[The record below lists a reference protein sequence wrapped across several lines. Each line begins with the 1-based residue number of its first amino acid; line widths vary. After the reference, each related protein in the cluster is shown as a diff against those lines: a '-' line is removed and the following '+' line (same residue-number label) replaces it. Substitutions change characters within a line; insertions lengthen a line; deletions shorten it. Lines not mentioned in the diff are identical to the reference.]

1 MLPDNGGEMENIM
14 EIGIVGLGLIGGSL
28 AKAISQ
34 NTDHTVYG
42 MDISDTVVKKAVLV
56 DAIEQPLT
64 DELLPQCDIV
74 IVALYPQATID
85 YVKAHADLFKKD
97 SIVLDCGG
105 VKGVVCD
112 ALMPLAEE
120 KGFLFVGGHP
130 MAGLEHSGFTYA
142 KKSLFNNASMIF
154 TPTKGPIESM
164 ETLKNLFTSIGFT
177 NIEIATPQDHDR
189 KIAFTSQLAHVVSN
203 AYIKSPTA
211 TEHMGFSAGSYKDLT
226 RVAKLN
232 EDMWTELFLENP
244 DNLSREI
251 DGIIE
256 ELAKYSN
263 AIKAGDAAAL
273 RELLKDGREKKA
285 IIDGEIF

>member
-1 MLPDNGGEMENIM
+1 M

-42 MDISDTVVKKAVLV
+42 FDISDQVVKKAVLV

-64 DELLPQCDIV
+64 DKLLPQCDIV
-74 IVALYPQATID
+74 IVALYPQAAVD
-85 YVKAHADLFKKD
+85 YVKDHADLFKKD
-97 SIVLDCGG
+97 CIVTDCCGI
-105 VKGVVCD
+105 KKLVCD
-112 ALMPLAEE
+112 KLIPLAEE

-142 KKSLFNNASMIF
+142 KKSLFNNASMVF
-154 TPTKGPIESM
+154 TTTKGPIESISK
-164 ETLKNLFTSIGFT
+164 LKDLFTSIGFT
-177 NIEIATPQDHDR
+177 NIEITTPEEHDR

-211 TEHMGFSAGSYKDLT
+211 REHAGFSAGSYKDLT

-244 DNLSREI
+244 ENLTYEIDTLIDNLK
-251 DGIIE
+251 
-256 ELAKYSN
+256 AYSD
-263 AIKAGDAAAL
+263 AIKAKDSKTLKA
-273 RELLKDGREKKA
+273 LLKDGREKKA

>member
-1 MLPDNGGEMENIM
+1 M

-34 NTDHTVYG
+34 STDNTVYG
-42 MDISDTVVKKAVLV
+42 FDISEQVVRKAVLV
-56 DAIEQPLT
+56 NAIEQPLT

-85 YVKAHADLFKKD
+85 YVKEHAALFKKEA
-97 SIVLDCGG
+97 IVIDCGG
-105 VKGVVCD
+105 IKRLVCD
-112 ALMPLAEE
+112 TLIPLAEE
-120 KGFLFVGGHP
+120 HGFLFVGGHP

-154 TPTKGPIESM
+154 TPTRGPIESM
-164 ETLKNLFTSIGFT
+164 EKLKKLFTSIGFT
-177 NIEIATPQDHDR
+177 NIEISTAEDHDR

-211 TEHMGFSAGSYKDLT
+211 LEHAGFSAGSYKDLT

-232 EDMWTELFLENP
+232 EVMWTELFLENA
-244 DNLSREI
+244 DNLTGEI
-251 DGIIE
+251 DTLIE
-256 ELAKYSN
+256 NLQQYST
-263 AIKAGDAAAL
+263 AIKRRDADTLCA
-273 RELLKDGREKKA
+273 LLKDGREKKA

>member
-1 MLPDNGGEMENIM
+1 M

-42 MDISDTVVKKAVLV
+42 FDISDTVVKKAVLV

-64 DELLPQCDIV
+64 DELLPHCDIT

-105 VKGVVCD
+105 VKGIVCD
-112 ALMPLAEE
+112 ELMPLAEE
-120 KGFLFVGGHP
+120 KGFLFIGGHP

-154 TPTKGPIESM
+154 TPTKGPIEKI
-164 ETLKNLFTSIGFT
+164 EILKGLFTAIGFT
-177 NIEIATPQDHDR
+177 NIEIATPSDHDR

-211 TEHMGFSAGSYKDLT
+211 MVHAGFSAGSYKDLT

-232 EDMWTELFLENP
+232 EHMWTELFLENA
-244 DNLSREI
+244 DNLVNEI
-251 DGIIE
+251 DGLID
-256 ELAKYSN
+256 ELTKYST
-263 AIKAGDAAAL
+263 AIKENDADTL

>member
-1 MLPDNGGEMENIM
+1 M

-34 NTDHTVYG
+34 NTDNTVYG
-42 MDISDTVVKKAVLV
+42 FDISEQVMHKAMLV

-74 IVALYPQATID
+74 IVALYPPDAID
-85 YVKAHADLFKKD
+85 YVTRHADLFTKGG
-97 SIVLDCGG
+97 IVCEQLI
-105 VKGVVCD
+105 
-112 ALMPLAEE
+112 PLAEE

-130 MAGLEHSGFTYA
+130 MAGREHSGFTYA

-164 ETLKNLFTSIGFT
+164 EKLKNLFTSIGFT
-177 NIEIATPQDHDR
+177 NIEIATPEEHDR

-211 TEHMGFSAGSYKDLT
+211 QEHMGFSAGSYKDLT

-244 DNLSREI
+244 ICRNT
-251 DGIIE
+251 
-256 ELAKYSN
+256 
-263 AIKAGDAAAL
+263 AL
-273 RELLKDGREKKA
+273 RSGKWTAKHCVSY
-285 IIDGEIF
+285 

>member
-1 MLPDNGGEMENIM
+1 M

-42 MDISDTVVKKAVLV
+42 TDLSEQVVRKAVLV

-85 YVKAHADLFKKD
+85 YVKEHAHLFRKE
-97 SIVLDCGG
+97 SIVVDCGG
-105 VKGVVCD
+105 IKKLVCD
-112 ALMPLAEE
+112 TLIPLAEDH
-120 KGFLFVGGHP
+120 GFLFVGGHP
-130 MAGLEHSGFTYA
+130 MAVLEHTGFTYA

-164 ETLKNLFTSIGFT
+164 EKLKELFTSIGFT
-177 NIEIATPQDHDR
+177 NIEISTAEEHDR

-211 TEHMGFSAGSYKDLT
+211 LEHSGFSAGSYKDLT

-232 EDMWTELFLENP
+232 EVMWTELFLENA
-244 DNLSREI
+244 DNLVAEI
-251 DGIIE
+251 DTLIGN
-256 ELAKYSN
+256 LQQYST
-263 AIKAGDAAAL
+263 AIRERDAETLCA
-273 RELLKDGREKKA
+273 LLKDGREKKA
-285 IIDGEIF
+285 LIDGEIF

>member
-1 MLPDNGGEMENIM
+1 M

-42 MDISDTVVKKAVLV
+42 TDLSEQVVRKAVLV

-85 YVKAHADLFKKD
+85 YVKEHAHLFRKE
-97 SIVLDCGG
+97 SIVVDCGG
-105 VKGVVCD
+105 IKKLVCD
-112 ALMPLAEE
+112 TLIPLAEDH
-120 KGFLFVGGHP
+120 GFLFVGGHP

-164 ETLKNLFTSIGFT
+164 EKLKELFTSIGFT
-177 NIEIATPQDHDR
+177 NIEISTAEEHDR

-211 TEHMGFSAGSYKDLT
+211 LEHSGFSAGSYKDLT

-232 EDMWTELFLENP
+232 EVMWTELFLENA
-244 DNLSREI
+244 DNLVAEI
-251 DGIIE
+251 DTLIGN
-256 ELAKYSN
+256 LQQYST
-263 AIKAGDAAAL
+263 AIRERDAETLCA
-273 RELLKDGREKKA
+273 LLKDGREKKVL
-285 IIDGEIF
+285 IDGEIF

>member
-1 MLPDNGGEMENIM
+1 M

-42 MDISDTVVKKAVLV
+42 TDISEQVVRKAVLV

-85 YVKAHADLFKKD
+85 YVKEHASLIKKD
-97 SIVLDCGG
+97 SIVVDCGG
-105 VKGVVCD
+105 IKQLVCD
-112 ALMPLAEE
+112 VLIPLAEE
-120 KGFLFVGGHP
+120 HGFLFVGGHP

-164 ETLKNLFTSIGFT
+164 ETLKKLFTSIGFT
-177 NIEIATPQDHDR
+177 NIEISTAKEHDR

-211 TEHMGFSAGSYKDLT
+211 LEHSGFSAGSYKDLT

-232 EDMWTELFLENP
+232 EVMWTELFLENA
-244 DNLSREI
+244 DNLAAEI
-251 DGIIE
+251 DTLIE
-256 ELAKYSN
+256 NLQQYST
-263 AIKAGDAAAL
+263 AIRERDAETL
-273 RELLKDGREKKA
+273 CELLKDGREKKA
-285 IIDGEIF
+285 LIDGEIF

>member
-1 MLPDNGGEMENIM
+1 M

-42 MDISDTVVKKAVLV
+42 TDLSEQVVKKAVLV
-56 DAIEQPLT
+56 NAIEQQLT

-74 IVALYPQATID
+74 IVALYPQATIE
-85 YVKAHADLFKKD
+85 YVKEHAHLFRKE
-97 SIVLDCGG
+97 SIVVDCGG
-105 VKGVVCD
+105 IKNLVCD
-112 ALMPLAEE
+112 TLIPLAEE
-120 KGFLFVGGHP
+120 NGFLFVGGHP

-164 ETLKNLFTSIGFT
+164 EKLKELFTSIGFT
-177 NIEIATPQDHDR
+177 NIEISTAEEHDR

-211 TEHMGFSAGSYKDLT
+211 LDHSGFSAGSYKDLT

-232 EDMWTELFLENP
+232 EVMWTELFLENA
-244 DNLSREI
+244 DNLAAEI
-251 DGIIE
+251 DTLIGN
-256 ELAKYSN
+256 LQQYST
-263 AIKAGDAAAL
+263 AIRERDAETLCA
-273 RELLKDGREKKA
+273 LLKDGREKKA
-285 IIDGEIF
+285 LIDGEIF

>member
-1 MLPDNGGEMENIM
+1 M

-34 NTDHTVYG
+34 NTDNTVYG
-42 MDISDTVVKKAVLV
+42 TDISEQVVKKAVLV

-64 DELLPQCDIV
+64 DKLLPQCDIV
-74 IVALYPQATID
+74 IIALYPQDTIE
-85 YVKAHADLFKKD
+85 YVKSHADFFKKNA
-97 SIVLDCGG
+97 IVVDCCG
-105 VKGVVCD
+105 VKKIVCD
-112 ALMPLAEE
+112 ALIPFSEK

-164 ETLKNLFTSIGFT
+164 EKLKTLFTTIGFT
-177 NIEIATPQDHDR
+177 NIEIASPQVHDS

-211 TEHMGFSAGSYKDLT
+211 LEHSGFSAGSYKDLT

-232 EDMWTELFLENP
+232 EDMWTELFLENSE
-244 DNLSREI
+244 NLVKEI
-251 DGIIE
+251 DMLIE
-256 ELAKYSN
+256 TLRQYSD
-263 AIKAGDAAAL
+263 AIKNNDSKTL
-273 RELLKDGREKKA
+273 KKLLKDGRERKA
-285 IIDGEIF
+285 LIDGEVF

>member
-1 MLPDNGGEMENIM
+1 M

-34 NTDHTVYG
+34 NTDNIVYG
-42 MDISDTVVKKAVLV
+42 TDLSDQVVKKAVLIN
-56 DAIEQPLT
+56 AIEQPLT

-85 YVKAHADLFKKD
+85 YVKSHADLFAPD
-97 SIVLDCGG
+97 SIVIDCGG
-105 VKGVVCD
+105 VKGIVCD
-112 ALMPLAEE
+112 ALIPIAEE
-120 KGFLFVGGHP
+120 HGFLFVGGHP

-142 KKSLFNNASMIF
+142 KKTLFNNASMVF

-164 ETLKNLFTSIGFT
+164 SRLKDLFTAIGFT
-177 NIEIATPQDHDR
+177 NIQIATPEEHDK

-211 TEHMGFSAGSYKDLT
+211 MEHMGFSAGSYKDLT

-232 EDMWTELFLENP
+232 EHMWTELFLENP
-244 DNLSREI
+244 ENLTNEIDMLIDNLK
-251 DGIIE
+251 
-256 ELAKYSN
+256 KYSD
-263 AIKAGDAAAL
+263 AIKANDIETL
-273 RELLKDGREKKA
+273 CELLRDGREKKA
-285 IIDGEIF
+285 LIDGEIF

>member
-1 MLPDNGGEMENIM
+1 M

-42 MDISDTVVKKAVLV
+42 TDISEQVVKKAVLV

-85 YVKAHADLFKKD
+85 YVKEHASLFKED
-97 SIVLDCGG
+97 SIVVDCGG
-105 VKGVVCD
+105 IKQLVCD
-112 ALMPLAEE
+112 NLIPLAEE
-120 KGFLFVGGHP
+120 HGFLFVGGHP

-164 ETLKNLFTSIGFT
+164 ETLKKLFTSIGFT
-177 NIEIATPQDHDR
+177 NIEISTPQEHDR

-211 TEHMGFSAGSYKDLT
+211 LEHTGFSAGSYKDLT

-232 EDMWTELFLENP
+232 EVMWTELFLENA
-244 DNLSREI
+244 DNLAAEI
-251 DGIIE
+251 DIIIDN
-256 ELAKYSN
+256 LQQYST
-263 AIKAGDAAAL
+263 AIKERNAETLCA
-273 RELLKDGREKKA
+273 LLKDGREKKA
-285 IIDGEIF
+285 LIDGEIF

>member
-1 MLPDNGGEMENIM
+1 M

-42 MDISDTVVKKAVLV
+42 TDLSEQVVRKAVLV

-85 YVKAHADLFKKD
+85 YVKEHAHLFRKE
-97 SIVLDCGG
+97 SIVVDCGG
-105 VKGVVCD
+105 IKKLICD
-112 ALMPLAEE
+112 TLIPLAEYH
-120 KGFLFVGGHP
+120 GFLFVGVHP

-164 ETLKNLFTSIGFT
+164 EKLKELFTSIGFT
-177 NIEIATPQDHDR
+177 NIEISTAEEHDR

-211 TEHMGFSAGSYKDLT
+211 LEHSGFSAGSYKDLT

-232 EDMWTELFLENP
+232 EVMWTELFLENA
-244 DNLSREI
+244 DNLAAEI
-251 DGIIE
+251 DTLIGNLQQYSTAIRE
-256 ELAKYSN
+256 RDAKTLC
-263 AIKAGDAAAL
+263 A
-273 RELLKDGREKKA
+273 LLKDGREKKA
-285 IIDGEIF
+285 LIDGEIF

>member
-1 MLPDNGGEMENIM
+1 M

-42 MDISDTVVKKAVLV
+42 TDLSEQVVRKAVLV

-85 YVKAHADLFKKD
+85 YVKEHAHLFRKE
-97 SIVLDCGG
+97 SIVVDCGG
-105 VKGVVCD
+105 IKKLVCD
-112 ALMPLAEE
+112 TLIPLAEDH
-120 KGFLFVGGHP
+120 GFLFVGGHP

-164 ETLKNLFTSIGFT
+164 EKLKELFTSIGFT
-177 NIEIATPQDHDR
+177 NIEISTAEEHDR

-211 TEHMGFSAGSYKDLT
+211 LEHSGFSAGSYKDLT

-232 EDMWTELFLENP
+232 EVMWTELFLENA
-244 DNLSREI
+244 DNLAAEI
-251 DGIIE
+251 DTLIVNLQQYSTAIRE
-256 ELAKYSN
+256 RDAKTLC
-263 AIKAGDAAAL
+263 A
-273 RELLKDGREKKA
+273 LLKDGREKKA
-285 IIDGEIF
+285 LIDGEIF

>member
-1 MLPDNGGEMENIM
+1 M

-42 MDISDTVVKKAVLV
+42 TDLSEQVVKKAVLV
-56 DAIEQPLT
+56 NAIEQQLT
-64 DELLPQCDIV
+64 DDLLPQCDIV
-74 IVALYPQATID
+74 IVALYPQATIE
-85 YVKAHADLFKKD
+85 YVKEHAHLFRKE
-97 SIVLDCGG
+97 SIVVDCGG
-105 VKGVVCD
+105 IKKLVCD
-112 ALMPLAEE
+112 TLIPLAEE
-120 KGFLFVGGHP
+120 NGFLFVGGHP

-164 ETLKNLFTSIGFT
+164 EKLKELFTSIGFT
-177 NIEIATPQDHDR
+177 NIEISTAEEHDR

-211 TEHMGFSAGSYKDLT
+211 LEHSGFSAGSYKDLT

-232 EDMWTELFLENP
+232 EVMWTELFLENA
-244 DNLSREI
+244 DNLAAEI
-251 DGIIE
+251 DTLIGN
-256 ELAKYSN
+256 LQQYST
-263 AIKAGDAAAL
+263 AIRERDAETLCA
-273 RELLKDGREKKA
+273 LLKNGREKKA
-285 IIDGEIF
+285 LIDGEIF

>member
-1 MLPDNGGEMENIM
+1 M

-42 MDISDTVVKKAVLV
+42 TDLSEQVVKKAVLV
-56 DAIEQPLT
+56 NAIEQQLT
-64 DELLPQCDIV
+64 DDLLPQCDIV
-74 IVALYPQATID
+74 IVALYPQATIE
-85 YVKAHADLFKKD
+85 YVRDHAHLFRKE
-97 SIVLDCGG
+97 SIVVDCGG
-105 VKGVVCD
+105 IKKLVCD
-112 ALMPLAEE
+112 TLIPLAEE
-120 KGFLFVGGHP
+120 NGFLFVGGHP

-164 ETLKNLFTSIGFT
+164 EKLKELFTSIGFT
-177 NIEIATPQDHDR
+177 NIEISTAEEHDR

-211 TEHMGFSAGSYKDLT
+211 LEHSGFSAGSYKDLT

-232 EDMWTELFLENP
+232 EVMWTELFLENA
-244 DNLSREI
+244 DNLAAEI
-251 DGIIE
+251 DTLIGN
-256 ELAKYSN
+256 LQQYST
-263 AIKAGDAAAL
+263 AIRERDAETLCA
-273 RELLKDGREKKA
+273 LLKDGREKKA
-285 IIDGEIF
+285 LIDGEIF

>member
-1 MLPDNGGEMENIM
+1 MRM

-42 MDISDTVVKKAVLV
+42 VDLSDQVVKKAVLV

-64 DELLPQCDIV
+64 DELLPHCDIV
-74 IVALYPQATID
+74 IVALYPQATIH
-85 YVKAHADLFKKD
+85 YVRTHAHLIKKD
-97 SIVLDCGG
+97 AIVMDCCG
-105 VKGVVCD
+105 VKKMVCD
-112 ALMPLAEE
+112 ALIPLAEE

-130 MAGLEHSGFTYA
+130 MAGLEHAGFNYA

-154 TPTKGPIESM
+154 TPTKGPIQSM
-164 ETLKNLFTSIGFT
+164 ELLKGLFTSIGFT
-177 NIEIATPQDHDR
+177 NIEISTAADHDR
-189 KIAFTSQLAHVVSN
+189 KIAFTSQLAHVVSS

-211 TEHMGFSAGSYKDLT
+211 QQHMGFSAGSYRDLT

-232 EDMWTELFLENP
+232 EVMWTELFLENA
-244 DNLSREI
+244 DNLTREI
-251 DGIIE
+251 DTVIE
-256 ELAKYSN
+256 NLKQYSD
-263 AIKAGDAAAL
+263 AIKAGDADSLQAL
-273 RELLKDGREKKA
+273 LRDGREKKA

>member
-1 MLPDNGGEMENIM
+1 M

-42 MDISDTVVKKAVLV
+42 TDLSEQVVRKAVLV

-85 YVKAHADLFKKD
+85 YVKEHAHLFRKE
-97 SIVLDCGG
+97 SIVVNCGG
-105 VKGVVCD
+105 IKKLICD
-112 ALMPLAEE
+112 TLIPLAEDH
-120 KGFLFVGGHP
+120 GFLFVGGHP

-164 ETLKNLFTSIGFT
+164 EKLKELFTSIGFT
-177 NIEIATPQDHDR
+177 NIEISTAEEHDR

-211 TEHMGFSAGSYKDLT
+211 LEHSGFSAGSYKDLT

-232 EDMWTELFLENP
+232 EVMWTELFLENA
-244 DNLSREI
+244 DNLAAEI
-251 DGIIE
+251 DTLIGNLQQYSTAIRE
-256 ELAKYSN
+256 RDAKTLC
-263 AIKAGDAAAL
+263 A
-273 RELLKDGREKKA
+273 LLKDGREKKA
-285 IIDGEIF
+285 LIDGEIF

>member
-1 MLPDNGGEMENIM
+1 M

-42 MDISDTVVKKAVLV
+42 TDLSEQVVRKAVLV

-85 YVKAHADLFKKD
+85 YVKEHAHLFRKE
-97 SIVLDCGG
+97 SIVVDCGG
-105 VKGVVCD
+105 IKKLVCD
-112 ALMPLAEE
+112 TLIPLAEDH
-120 KGFLFVGGHP
+120 GFLFVGGHP

-164 ETLKNLFTSIGFT
+164 EKLKELFTSIGFT
-177 NIEIATPQDHDR
+177 NIEISTAEEHDR

-211 TEHMGFSAGSYKDLT
+211 LEHSGFSAGSYKDLT

-232 EDMWTELFLENP
+232 EVMWTELFLENA
-244 DNLSREI
+244 DNLVAEI
-251 DGIIE
+251 DTLIGN
-256 ELAKYSN
+256 LQQYST
-263 AIKAGDAAAL
+263 AIRERDAETL
-273 RELLKDGREKKA
+273 CSLLKDGREKKA
-285 IIDGEIF
+285 LIDGEIF